1 MNDKILDNIN
11 SLIMAA
17 RSQGKQKLSVTKL
30 LLFINEHYG
39 LNLDQQGLED
49 LLGDNASVIEFNGD
63 EIVIGEPEN
72 DDEEEASEDV
82 HDMAV
87 DQAADNMSMESVE
100 FGSVLKLFEHDWTG
114 TEISAKNVV
123 VVGGGNV
130 AMDVSRV
137 AIRHG
142 ANVNIVYRRSLEEM
156 PARSNEIQDALNEK
170 IQTYS
175 HGMRQK
181 IVLISTLLHE
191 PTNLIL
197 DEP

>member
-39 LNLDQQGLED
+39 LNLEQQGLED
-49 LLGDNASVIEFNGD
+49 LLGDNASIIEFNGD

-123 VVGGGNV
+123 L
-130 AMDVSRV
+130 D
-137 AIRHG
+137 
-142 ANVNIVYRRSLEEM
+142 E
-156 PARSNEIQDALNEK
+156 SNEYYFLNNGAKKANSTYIITDIVPSKTLNESKFKCK
-170 IQTYS
+170 IKGES
-175 HGMRQK
+175 F
-181 IVLISTLLHE
+181 TLEIPVTAFKL
-191 PTNLIL
+191 
-197 DEP
+197 